1 MSTNIQNHVHAQ
13 AFSKNGFKGRPTAIT
28 NRCVRCGISTL
39 NKPKISCTKSDD
51 PGGNLCLP
59 CSNKI
64 PESKLDDCHMWSLDQ
79 KSCHTCDTITD
90 ELFHCVIC
98 NEDNCTDCI
107 TEWSMRA
114 FIYNNNSFFCC
125 NKCFPDKFR
134 CDKNNT
140 PLYHGKE
147 IMGPADRMMGY
158 CFACDQY
165 HDLYLKNDDTFCP
178 LLEDEIPPMINK
190 IWKLKFAAPSTAK
203 NTSSAP
209 PTETFNFLKFYNEN
223 NPIVNNPN
231 RRGDSIPIHRSF
243 DELVE
248 TSSNVSAPK
257 FFVTHEPS
265 TPTSGNHD
273 NKINFHKKGSIKFD
287 TSNDVTNVSND
298 VKKSALEI
306 SLSNE
311 VHKLSVDYKNLQQQF
326 NIMSENFSNIKNP
339 YYRNKNGNLV
349 RDQFSFTKDQIA
361 FKDDSNDQKS
371 YNQAY
376 VDKLNED
383 KNKATSDAYNSGFSN
398 GYNAALRQ
406 FQSVLYNSQQTASRQ
421 PFQSNQITYYDN
433 SDLDNDNFLNYN
445 FNPRPQNSYYT
456 QPQNDFNQSQ
466 NNFNQPRSH
475 FIRNSR
481 RNRGNGRRFTPRR

>member
-1 MSTNIQNHVHAQ
+1 MPYLRKSVIILILIGGQVVAKFQ
-13 AFSKNGFKGRPTAIT
+13 PLSGRVVAKVANFGNSIMTT
-28 NRCVRCGISTL
+28 TL
-39 NKPKISCTKSDD
+39 
-51 PGGNLCLP
+51 
-59 CSNKI
+59 
-64 PESKLDDCHMWSLDQ
+64 
-79 KSCHTCDTITD
+79 
-90 ELFHCVIC
+90 
-98 NEDNCTDCI
+98 
-107 TEWSMRA
+107 
-114 FIYNNNSFFCC
+114 
-125 NKCFPDKFR
+125 
-134 CDKNNT
+134 
-140 PLYHGKE
+140 
-147 IMGPADRMMGY
+147 
-158 CFACDQY
+158 
-165 HDLYLKNDDTFCP
+165 
-178 LLEDEIPPMINK
+178 
-190 IWKLKFAAPSTAK
+190 
-203 NTSSAP
+203 
-209 PTETFNFLKFYNEN
+209 
-223 NPIVNNPN
+223 
-231 RRGDSIPIHRSF
+231 
-243 DELVE
+243 
-248 TSSNVSAPK
+248 
-257 FFVTHEPS
+257 
-265 TPTSGNHD
+265 
-273 NKINFHKKGSIKFD
+273 
-287 TSNDVTNVSND
+287 SND

-311 VHKLSVDYKNLQQQF
+311 VHKLSVDYKSLQQQF

-421 PFQSNQITYYDN
+421 PFQANQITYYDN

-466 NNFNQPRSH
+466 NNFNQPRNH